1 MHNYIIL
8 CGHLW
13 PAKLLQFVSANIEKN
28 AEFGPGV
35 LFAISLIVPAVIV
48 KECAGKV
55 DACAHAYLI
64 DPRDAQ
70 WDTSPQIFMA
80 RESVWCCG

>member
-1 MHNYIIL
+1 M
-8 CGHLW
+8 W
-13 PAKLLQFVSANIEKN
+13 PPLTCKTVAIRFCKYKKN

-80 RESVWCCG
+80 RESV